1 LTVDYFGEAL
11 VAGDIGIEESIAAPT
26 AAILTEASAAQPT
39 PVLHDYGPDFRIRIG
54 PPPATALEAAPLNP
68 QSLSEN
74 EQLGLAALQLRQSP
88 QYAEEKARRPYSDV
102 AWAKGGSPLHLNER
116 AIVGRRARPGREGDG
131 AEASVSAAPRAK
143 RLKGRIAV
151 GVIMV
156 SGPGELALTNAQQVK
171 IAAEVQ
177 NGLSWLGAQSP
188 ARDVTWL
195 HDNRHVSIPTP
206 PSPRIPRRGRE
217 HWEHYERPW
226 RDAVLDQM
234 GFPKGKAG
242 VDAYIASLKAKKS
255 ADAAYCAFFVHY
267 PLNHFAYCTGPY
279 LVMQYENDDWRP
291 GNLDRVFAHESGHV
305 FGAPDEYAESEC
317 NCRGRHG
324 FFGKRNLNCESC
336 APDGGIRCIMKANTW
351 AMCRITPYHLGYN
364 GLPDEAPTRPSA
376 HVA

>member
-1 LTVDYFGEAL
+1 
-11 VAGDIGIEESIAAPT
+11 VAGDIGIAESIAAP
-26 AAILTEASAAQPT
+26 AAATLRAAGAAPPI

-54 PPPATALEAAPLNP
+54 PAQATARAPVRPNP
-68 QSLSEN
+68 QTLSEN
-74 EQLGLAALQLRQSP
+74 EQLGLAALELRESP
-88 QYAEEKARRPYSDV
+88 QYAADKARRPYSGI

-116 AIVGRRARPGREGDG
+116 AIVGRKAPAGREAGG
-131 AEASVSAAPRAK
+131 AAVRAGASVSAAPRAK

-156 SGPGELALTNAQQVK
+156 SGPGRLALTRAQQVK

-188 ARDVTWL
+188 AKDITWL
-195 HDNRHVSIPTP
+195 HDNRHVTVPTP
-206 PSPRIPRRGRE
+206 PSPRIPARGRE

-226 RDAVLDQM
+226 RDAVLQQM

-242 VDAYIASLKAKKS
+242 VDAYIASLKASKS

-279 LVMQYENDDWRP
+279 LVMQFEND
-291 GNLDRVFAHESGHV
+291 HV
-305 FGAPDEYAESEC
+305 FGAPDEYAESGC

-324 FFGKRNLNCESC
+324 FFGKPNLNCESC
-336 APDGGIRCIMKANTW
+336 APNGGVKCIMNSNDW
-351 AMCRITPYHLGYN
+351 RMCSITPYHLGYN
-364 GLPDEAPTRPSA
+364 GLPDVAPTTPSA